1 MGQFLAQL
9 APQFLDRIAPRG
21 VGRQRNE
28 LDRQLQ
34 VSPLLDGF
42 GARRSRPRARQSSQ
56 IATLLLLQRHARVRR
71 VERALIGEYR
81 RLVEQTLGSLGPTT
95 YARAVQL
102 AELPDMIRGYEQI
115 KLRSIERFRAAASV
129 ALEA

>member
-1 MGQFLAQL
+1 
-9 APQFLDRIAPRG
+9 
-21 VGRQRNE
+21 
-28 LDRQLQ
+28 
-34 VSPLLDGF
+34 
-42 GARRSRPRARQSSQ
+42 
-56 IATLLLLQRHARVRR
+56 VRR